1 MIFTSALRC
10 KHSLNLL
17 QRIFQN
23 SKNKI
28 SKRPQQIFDYFLV
41 TDFEAT
47 CNEKR
52 NVLKPQE
59 IIEFPVLKVD
69 GKNFEIQS
77 VFHEYVQP
85 VVHKELHPFCIELT
99 GIIQDMVDGQP
110 HFDEIL
116 KKFQGWMESENL
128 LNPEIKFAF
137 VTYSDFD
144 FNKML
149 PSQCKFLGI
158 DVPSYMTEW
167 IDIQKCFADETTQWP
182 NLGLKGVLDYLNITP
197 VGRLH
202 SGIDDCR
209 NTIAIMKALAD
220 RGYVFK
226 INSTFSRKK
235 GGEGKKNS

>member
-85 VVHKELHPFCIELT
+85 VVHKELHPFCIE
-99 GIIQDMVDGQP
+99 
-110 HFDEIL
+110 
-116 KKFQGWMESENL
+116 KFQGWMESENL